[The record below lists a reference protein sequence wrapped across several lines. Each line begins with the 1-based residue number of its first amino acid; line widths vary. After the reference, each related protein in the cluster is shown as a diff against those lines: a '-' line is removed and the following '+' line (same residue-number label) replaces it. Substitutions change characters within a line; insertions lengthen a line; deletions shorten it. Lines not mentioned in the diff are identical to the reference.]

1 MEGHQ
6 LPYTKCQR
14 LEPAPGVNLAP
25 RPDGK
30 SQRKR
35 QRSQH
40 AAEGH
45 QPDAP
50 KREEAIQVVLQ
61 AMLASDGGRVF
72 SEA

>member
-14 LEPAPGVNLAP
+14 LEPAPGVSLAP
-25 RPDGK
+25 RPDG
-30 SQRKR
+30 RR
-35 QRSQH
+35 QRCQH